1 MRPVR
6 SCWRRRARRWWWATT
21 AAKPGRDARADGDA
35 KGEGPADDLLRK
47 VNRLKDEVIGDAA
60 KAAVKERLGL
70 GGDEE
75 PVRVHGATKRPQKDL
90 RVGAGLGLVGGP
102 LGLFYAAPYPVA
114 IATSAAY
121 VAALVGLNFI
131 PVVGS
136 MLVAYLL
143 PIVHLTSAAAGAGY
157 TWRYNRAGRRAAEG
171 RATSAPSWK
180 KCGGCAPGAGT
191 NAADGAAEPGP

>member
-1 MRPVR
+1 MAERRPP
-6 SCWRRRARRWWWATT
+6 A

-90 RVGAGLGLVGGP
+90 RVGAGLGLVAGQHRDSRAFAQPARGEDRQRA
-102 LGLFYAAPYPVA
+102 LGQGLR
-114 IATSAAY
+114 
-121 VAALVGLNFI
+121 ALV
-131 PVVGS
+131 
-136 MLVAYLL
+136 AQ
-143 PIVHLTSAAAGAGY
+143 
-157 TWRYNRAGRRAAEG
+157 
-171 RATSAPSWK
+171 
-180 KCGGCAPGAGT
+180 
-191 NAADGAAEPGP
+191 ADGAALD